1 MQYKDLN
8 LKMKDQMKTISIQG
22 KEIHILQY
30 LPVMQKN
37 DLVQIALQQ
46 AKENGVI
53 NQIKLDILFN
63 MYIVL
68 MYTDLIFTE
77 EERADLAQL
86 YDELQSTGILNR
98 ILGAMDEK
106 EYESLY
112 GYLEAMR
119 ENQEKY
125 ERSFS
130 GTARILIQDL
140 PKHAEEAADILKD
153 IDLDKY
159 KQVKAF
165 AEAANGDRPIPAIV
179 EN

>member
-8 LKMKDQMKTISIQG
+8 LKMIDQVKTISIQG
-22 KEIHILQY
+22 KDIHILQY

-46 AKENGVI
+46 AKENGVV

-68 MYTDLIFTE
+68 MYTDLVFTE

-98 ILGAMDEK
+98 ILGAINEK

-119 ENQEKY
+119 ENQEQY

-130 GTARILIQDL
+130 GIARILIQDL

-165 AEAANGDRPIPAIV
+165 AEVANGGRPIPAVV